1 MSHHTDHDTPEFT
14 RRFVN
19 LADERLGAT
28 AIFATDDFFADK
40 QRMLQSAD
48 AIFYPDKYDDNG
60 KWMDGWES
68 RRKRV
73 EGHDYCVV
81 RLATSGRIYGVDIDT
96 SHFTGNFPP
105 AASLEACYCP
115 NGDPADD
122 AKWIEIVAPIGL
134 HAGVESDAH
143 HFADVTA
150 DGVFT
155 HVRLHIYPDGGVARL
170 RVYGRPDRDWSTMAS
185 GAEQV
190 DLAAMINGGVVLA
203 WSDSH
208 YGNPNAILAPG
219 RGINM
224 GDGWETRRRR
234 EPGNEWL
241 IIELGHPGEI
251 EKIIVDTCHFKGNY
265 PDRVSIQAAFVDG
278 EKDKSLRARS
288 MFWQTILPEQKMQA
302 DHIHEFDASM
312 IAALGPVSHLRVNSI
327 PDGGI
332 SRLRILG
339 KPAKR

>member
-1 MSHHTDHDTPEFT
+1 MSHTENHDAPEFT

-19 LADERLGAT
+19 LADERLGAE

-40 QRMLQSAD
+40 QRMLQSGD
-48 AIFYPDKYDDNG
+48 AIFYPDRYDDNG

-81 RLATSGRIYGVDIDT
+81 RLATSGRIHGVDIDT

-105 AASLEACYCP
+105 AGSLEGCYCP
-115 NGDPADD
+115 AGDPGDD
-122 AKWIEIVAPIGL
+122 ATWTEIVAPMGL
-134 HAGVESDAH
+134 GASAH
-143 HFADVTA
+143 HYADVTSDA
-150 DGVFT
+150 IYT

-170 RVYGRPDRDWSTMAS
+170 RVYGRPNRDWTDMAARS
-185 GAEQV
+185 EQV
-190 DLAAMINGGVVLA
+190 DLASMINGGVVVG

-219 RGINM
+219 RGVNM

-241 IIELGHPGEI
+241 IIELGNPGEI

-265 PDRVSIQAAFVDG
+265 PDRVSIQGAYVDG
-278 EKDKSLRARS
+278 EKDKSLTARS
-288 MFWQTILPEQKMQA
+288 MFWSTILPESKMQA
-302 DHIHEFDASM
+302 DHIHEFEAS
-312 IAALGPVSHLRVNSI
+312 ALTVSGPVTHLRVNSI

-339 KPAKR
+339 KPTSK

>member
-1 MSHHTDHDTPEFT
+1 MTTATDANAPEFV

-19 LADERLGAT
+19 LADERLGAA

-40 QRMLQSAD
+40 QRMLQSAP

-105 AASLEACYCP
+105 AASLDGCYCP
-115 NGDPADD
+115 DGDPTND
-122 AKWIEIVAPIGL
+122 AEWVEIVAPQGL
-134 HAGVESDAH
+134 GASAHHYAEVSSDA
-143 HFADVTA
+143 
-150 DGVFT
+150 VFT
-155 HVRLHIYPDGGVARL
+155 HVRLHIYPDGGIARL
-170 RVYGRPDRDWSTMAS
+170 RVYGRPDRDWTAMAKS
-185 GAEQV
+185 GDKV
-190 DLAAMINGGVVLA
+190 DLAAMINGGIALA
-203 WSDSH
+203 WSDAH
-208 YGNPNAILAPG
+208 YGNPNVVLAPG
-219 RGINM
+219 RGVNM
-224 GDGWETRRRR
+224 GDGWETARRR

-241 IIELGHPGEI
+241 IIELGHPGEVEEI
-251 EKIIVDTCHFKGNY
+251 VVDTCHFKGNF
-265 PDRVSIQAAFVDG
+265 PDRVSIQAACVDG
-278 EKDKSLRARS
+278 EKDKSIIARS
-288 MFWQTILPEQKMQA
+288 MFWQTLLPEHKMQA
-302 DHIHEFDASM
+302 DRIHTFASDA
-312 IAALGPVSHLRVNSI
+312 IAKLGPVSHLRINSI

-339 KPAKR
+339 KPATR

>member
-1 MSHHTDHDTPEFT
+1 MSHHTNLDAPEFT

-19 LADERLGAT
+19 LADERLGAE

-40 QRMLQSAD
+40 QRMLQTAD

-73 EGHDYCVV
+73 EGHDYCLV

-115 NGDPADD
+115 DGDPADD
-122 AKWIEIVAPIGL
+122 ADWTEIVTPIGL
-134 HAGVESDAH
+134 RAGVGAEAH
-143 HFADVTA
+143 HYAEVTA
-150 DGVFT
+150 EGVFT
-155 HVRLHIYPDGGVARL
+155 HVRLHIYPDGGIARL
-170 RVYGRPDRDWSTMAS
+170 RVYGRPDRDWSKMAS
-185 GAEQV
+185 SADQV
-190 DLAAMINGGVVLA
+190 DLAAMINGGVVLT
-203 WSDSH
+203 WSDAH

-241 IIELGHPGEI
+241 VVELGHPGEI

-265 PDRVSIQAAFVDG
+265 PDRVSIQAAYVDG

-302 DHIHEFDASM
+302 DHIHEFDASV
-312 IAALGPVSHLRVNSI
+312 IAKLGPVSHLRVNSI

>member
-115 NGDPADD
+115 DGDPADD

-134 HAGVESDAH
+134 HAGVEADAH

-170 RVYGRPDRDWSTMAS
+170 RVYGRPDRDWSTMTS

>member
-1 MSHHTDHDTPEFT
+1 MSHQENHDAPEFT

-19 LADERLGAT
+19 LADERLGAV

-40 QRMLQSAD
+40 QRMLQTAD
-48 AIFYPDKYDDNG
+48 AVFYPDRYDDNG

-81 RLATSGRIYGVDIDT
+81 RLATSCRIFGVDIDT

-105 AASLEACYCP
+105 AGSLEGCYCP
-115 NGDPADD
+115 DGDPLDN
-122 AKWIEIVAPIGL
+122 AKWDEIVAPMGL
-134 HAGVESDAH
+134 GASAH
-143 HFADVTA
+143 HYADVTSDA
-150 DGVFT
+150 IYT

-170 RVYGRPDRDWSTMAS
+170 RVYGRPNRDWTDMATR
-185 GAEQV
+185 GEQV
-190 DLAAMINGGVVLA
+190 DLASMMNGGVVVG

-219 RGINM
+219 RGVNM

-241 IIELGHPGEI
+241 IIELGNPGEI

-265 PDRVSIQAAFVDG
+265 PDRVSIQGAYVDG
-278 EKDKSLRARS
+278 EKDKSLTARS
-288 MFWQTILPEQKMQA
+288 MFWSTILPESKMQA
-302 DHIHEFDASM
+302 DHIHEFDAASLS
-312 IAALGPVSHLRVNSI
+312 INGPVTHLRLNSI

-339 KPAKR
+339 KPATK

>member
-1 MSHHTDHDTPEFT
+1 MSHTENHDAPEFT

-19 LADERLGAT
+19 LADERLGAE

-40 QRMLQSAD
+40 QRMLQSGD
-48 AIFYPDKYDDNG
+48 AIFYPDRYDDNG

-81 RLATSGRIYGVDIDT
+81 RLATSGRIHGVDIAP

-105 AASLEACYCP
+105 AGSLEGCYCP
-115 NGDPADD
+115 AGDPGDD
-122 AKWIEIVAPIGL
+122 ATWTEIVAPIGL
-134 HAGVESDAH
+134 GASAH
-143 HFADVTA
+143 HYADVTSDA
-150 DGVFT
+150 IYT

-170 RVYGRPDRDWSTMAS
+170 RVYGRPNRDWTDMAAR
-185 GAEQV
+185 GEQV
-190 DLAAMINGGVVLA
+190 DLASMINGGVVVG

-219 RGINM
+219 RGVNM
-224 GDGWETRRRR
+224 GDGWETR
-234 EPGNEWL
+234 
-241 IIELGHPGEI
+241 
-251 EKIIVDTCHFKGNY
+251 NY
-265 PDRVSIQAAFVDG
+265 PDRVSIQGAYVDG
-278 EKDKSLRARS
+278 EKDKSLTARS
-288 MFWQTILPEQKMQA
+288 MFWSTILPESKMQA
-302 DHIHEFDASM
+302 DHIHEFDAS
-312 IAALGPVSHLRVNSI
+312 ALTISGPVTHLRVNSI

-339 KPAKR
+339 KPTSK

>member
-278 EKDKSLRARS
+278 EKSLRARS

>member
-1 MSHHTDHDTPEFT
+1 MSHSSSDTAPDFT

-19 LADERLGAT
+19 LADERLGAV

-40 QRMLQSAD
+40 QRMLQSAP

-73 EGHDYCVV
+73 EGHDYAIV

-105 AASLEACYCP
+105 AASLEGCFCP
-115 NGDPADD
+115 AGDPDENAD
-122 AKWIEIVAPIGL
+122 WTEIVAPQGL
-134 HAGVESDAH
+134 GASAH
-143 HFADVTA
+143 HYTEVTSSA
-150 DGVFT
+150 IYT
-155 HVRLHIYPDGGVARL
+155 HVRLHIYPDGGIARL
-170 RVYGRPDRDWSTMAS
+170 RVYGRPNRDWTEMAAK
-185 GAEQV
+185 GEQV
-190 DLAAMINGGVVLA
+190 DLAAMINGGIAVA
-203 WSDSH
+203 WSDAH
-208 YGNPNAILAPG
+208 YGNPNVVLAPG
-219 RGINM
+219 RGVNM
-224 GDGWETRRRR
+224 GDGWETSRRR

-251 EKIIVDTCHFKGNY
+251 EKIVIDTCHFKGNF
-265 PDRVSIQAAFVDG
+265 PDRVSIQGAYVDG
-278 EKDKSLRARS
+278 EKDKSIIARS

-302 DHIHEFDASM
+302 DRIHEFGG
-312 IAALGPVSHLRVNSI
+312 AAITARGPVSHLRINSI

-332 SRLRILG
+332 SRIRILG
-339 KPAKR
+339 KPAKP